1 MMTTGW
7 RAVRVLSPSGGGG
20 TILLMKAL
28 RALSTQVRDL
38 CTSLAQLVKGT
49 VLLAV
54 DHDDRVDY
62 AAQPGIALTN
72 R

>member
-1 MMTTGW
+1 
-7 RAVRVLSPSGGGG
+7 
-20 TILLMKAL
+20 MKAL